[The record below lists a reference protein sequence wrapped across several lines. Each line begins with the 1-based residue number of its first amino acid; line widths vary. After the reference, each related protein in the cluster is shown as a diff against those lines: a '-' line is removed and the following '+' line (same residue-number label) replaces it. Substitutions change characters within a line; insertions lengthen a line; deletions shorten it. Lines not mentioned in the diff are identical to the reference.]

1 MQPGLMIM
9 RLPLK
14 PDRVRD
20 GRAAR
25 RFPYRFLRH
34 RHKAA
39 RLVDI
44 VRGARAQTIFVSN
57 TRSPESSK
65 CTSTMTRAAGWQVGF
80 SSRPHPDGRR
90 CVSPRAG
97 EKRGKCT
104 LVDFRTTFEHFAQKH
119 QGPLTRPLM
128 FHCSFRMRSI
138 NLEQSGY
145 ANPNPYR

>member
-25 RFPYRFLRH
+25 LFLYRFLRH

-57 TRSPESSK
+57 TRSLE
-65 CTSTMTRAAGWQVGF
+65 F
-80 SSRPHPDGRR
+80 S
-90 CVSPRAG
+90 
-97 EKRGKCT
+97 
-104 LVDFRTTFEHFAQKH
+104 
-119 QGPLTRPLM
+119 
-128 FHCSFRMRSI
+128 
-138 NLEQSGY
+138 
-145 ANPNPYR
+145 